1 MAILKGFNNR
11 IRGSFGNVTFRQKN
25 GKTIISE
32 RITSSNGSKTPAQQ
46 RHRMKW
52 SNIVKMYK
60 GLIPIF
66 ECAFENKADGISDY
80 NMFVK
85 ANIDMQPVYL
95 TKEESAGGACVVAPY
110 IITQGSLRTI
120 MTSGTGANCITDIA
134 LGSPVIDQTTTI
146 AEFAN
151 AIVQN
156 NLEYNYYDKIEF
168 IHIEQ
173 QVNGATN
180 LPYGIF
186 KRYGVVLDKLNA
198 FPLLACVPAEGFTTI
213 DGCLGHLPSAAGDYA
228 YAWVHSRKSS
238 GKTLVSSQSLIDNNS
253 LLPQYTSEEA
263 YRRAVETYGG
273 EHDKLL

>member
-1 MAILKGFNNR
+1 MAILKGFNGKMK
-11 IRGSFGNVTFRQKN
+11 GSIGNVTFRVLN
-25 GKTIISE
+25 GNLIISE
-32 RITSSNGSKTPAQQ
+32 KMTRKNDSRTPAQQ
-46 RHRMKW
+46 RSRMKLA
-52 SNIVKMYK
+52 NIVKMYK
-60 GLIPIF
+60 GVIPLLN
-66 ECAFENKADGISDY
+66 CAFENKPNSMSDY

-85 ANIDMQPVYL
+85 MNMQMQPVYL
-95 TKEESAGGACVVAPY
+95 TKEETAGGACVVAPY
-110 IITQGSLRTI
+110 IITQGSLPAIKTI
-120 MTSGTGANCITDIA
+120 GTGANCITNIK
-134 LGSPVIDQTTTI
+134 LGSLVISESTTV
-146 AEFAN
+146 AKFSKA
-151 AIVQN
+151 VVSN
-156 NLEYNYYDKIEF
+156 NICFDYNDEITF
-168 IHIEQ
+168 IRIDQ

-186 KRYGVVLDKLNA
+186 RAYIVVLDKSNT
-198 FPLLACVPAEGFTTI
+198 FPLLSQVPAEGFTTI

>member
-52 SNIVKMYK
+52 ANIVKMYK
-60 GLIPIF
+60 GLLPLF
-66 ECAFENKADGISDY
+66 ECAFEGKTDNVTDY

-85 ANIDMQPVYL
+85 ANINMQPVYL
-95 TKEESAGGACVVAPY
+95 TKEEAAGDACVVAPY
-110 IITQGSLRTI
+110 IITHGSLPSI
-120 MTSGTGANCITDIA
+120 KVNGTGANCITDIA
-134 LGSPVIDQTTTI
+134 LGSLVIDESTTI
-146 AEFAN
+146 AEFART
-151 AIVQN
+151 IVQN
-156 NLEYNYYDKIEF
+156 NMEYDYYDKIEF

-173 QVNGATN
+173 QVNEATH

-186 KRYGVVLDKLNA
+186 KTYRVVLDKLNV
-198 FPLLACVPAEGFTTI
+198 FPLLSQVPAEGFTTI
-213 DGCLGHLPSAAGDYA
+213 DGHLGHHTIADSNYA
-228 YAWVHSRKSS
+228 YAWVHTRKSS
-238 GKTLVSSQSLIDNNS
+238 GKTHVSSQMLIDNNS
-253 LLPQYTSEEA
+253 LLPKYTSEEA
-263 YRRAVETYGG
+263 YQRAVETYGG